1 MANTSLSRPGL
12 RFLLNLPLGGAD
24 GVVGL
29 LPFTTA
35 VASAVAVSVGVSA
48 SFFCKTSNMEKIVIE
63 NTQVKPGFT
72 NYLPRGLAPKN

>member
-1 MANTSLSRPGL
+1 MANTSLARPGL

-35 VASAVAVSVGVSA
+35 VASAVAPSVGVSA
-48 SFFCKTSNMEKIVIE
+48 SFFCKTSNMEKIVNDKKDWLE
-63 NTQVKPGFT
+63 M
-72 NYLPRGLAPKN
+72 

>member
-1 MANTSLSRPGL
+1 M

-35 VASAVAVSVGVSA
+35 AVVLAIAPSCGVSA
-48 SFFCKTSNMEKIVIE
+48 SFFCKTSNMEKIVDE
-63 NTQVKPGFT
+63 KKEW
-72 NYLPRGLAPKN
+72 LEMW